1 MSTAELRPVGR
12 QPLMSGPIADAWR
25 RRALVTVVC
34 LIPLTFVGVSI
45 GGFNISGLAWVAGL
59 LVVAPLV
66 VLDSVDASV
75 LRRALPYLVFV
86 FFAALSIGVAPLPQV
101 AVASTVQMTAPLP
114 AFLLAS
120 RIQDIDRFLDR
131 AATAAQGAIGLAA
144 LLTVATTAGALPGT
158 ALSARPMAISLVVLF
173 VIASLRLSPA
183 RAYLLG
189 GVALTLSVATGGRTS
204 SAVLLMVLV
213 LSPALR
219 LRWRGRIAL
228 AGLGLVAVVLA
239 SQTAA
244 FQERFFFGAQ
254 GTLTDALTGSE
265 VLNTAGRREL
275 WPRLLDEC
283 STSPILGGGIGTG
296 TVLSNELTLGVLG
309 QPHNDY
315 LKTYCDV
322 GLLGAVPF
330 WLFFVGAGL
339 SGVALAR
346 RGEPLG
352 QASSSLVLAL
362 LVLAVTDNPVIY
374 TAHFMVP
381 LAVVLGLAARGPRSS
396 VRPSQSRVL
405 PES

>member
-1 MSTAELRPVGR
+1 MSVAQGRPSASAPAMGG
-12 QPLMSGPIADAWR
+12 PLADRWR
-25 RRALVTVVC
+25 RGALVGVVC
-34 LIPLTFVGVSI
+34 LIPLTFVGVSV
-45 GGFNISGLAWVAGL
+45 GGFNVSGLAWVAGL
-59 LVVAPLV
+59 LLVAPLV
-66 VLDSVDASV
+66 LLDPVDAGV
-75 LRRALPYLVFV
+75 LRRALPYLAFV
-86 FFAALSIGVAPLPQV
+86 FFAVLSIGVAPEPRV
-101 AVASTVQMTAPLP
+101 AVASAVQMTAPLA

-120 RIQDIDRFLDR
+120 RVQDVDRFLDR
-131 AATAAQGAIGLAA
+131 AATAAQAGIGLAV
-144 LLTVATTAGALPGT
+144 LLTVATTAGALPG
-158 ALSARPMAISLVVLF
+158 AVLSARPMAISLVVLV

-183 RAYLLG
+183 RAGLLG
-189 GVALTLSVATGGRTS
+189 ATALALSVTTGGRTS

-219 LRWRGRIAL
+219 LSWRGRAAL
-228 AGLGLVAVVLA
+228 AGLGLVAVILA

-244 FQERFFFGAQ
+244 FQERFFFGAE
-254 GTLTDALTGSE
+254 GTLTDAITGGE
-265 VLNTAGRREL
+265 ALNTAGRREL

-283 STSPILGGGIGTG
+283 SSSPMLGGGIGTG

-315 LKTYCDV
+315 LRTYCDV

-346 RGEPLG
+346 RGDPLG
-352 QASSSLVLAL
+352 QASGSLVLAL

-381 LAVVLGLAARGPRSS
+381 LAVVLGLAARPQGSAGRAAQI
-396 VRPSQSRVL
+396 RTL
-405 PES
+405 PAS

>member
-1 MSTAELRPVGR
+1 MSVAETRLTGR
-12 QPLMSGPIADAWR
+12 QPLMSGPMADRWR
-25 RRALVTVVC
+25 RGALVAVVC
-34 LIPLTFVGVSI
+34 LIPVTFVGVNV

-59 LVVAPLV
+59 VLVAPLV
-66 VLDSVDASV
+66 AFDPVDAGV

-101 AVASTVQMTAPLP
+101 AIASTVQMSAPLA

-120 RIQDIDRFLDR
+120 QVQDIDRLLDR
-131 AATAAQGAIGLAA
+131 ASRAAQAGIGFAV
-144 LLTVATTAGALPGT
+144 LLTVATSVGALPGT
-158 ALSARPMAISLVVLF
+158 MLSARPMAISLVVLF
-173 VIASLRLSPA
+173 VIASLRLTPA
-183 RAYLLG
+183 RAGLLG
-189 GVALTLSVATGGRTS
+189 GIALALSVGTGGRTS

-219 LRWRGRIAL
+219 LGWRGRSAL
-228 AGLGLVAVVLA
+228 AGLGLIAVVLA

-244 FQERFFFGAQ
+244 FQERFFFGAE
-254 GTLTDALTGSE
+254 GTLTDALTGGE
-265 VLNTAGRREL
+265 TLNTAGRREL

-283 STSPILGGGIGTG
+283 STSPVLGGGIGTG

-346 RGEPLG
+346 RGHPLG
-352 QASSSLVLAL
+352 QASGSLVLAL

-381 LAVVLGLAARGPRSS
+381 IAVVLGLAARAPGS
-396 VRPSQSRVL
+396 VRGRSQSRAL
-405 PES
+405 PAS